1 MLYGL
6 RWGIETSFRELKH
19 VLGAKNFHAKEREY
33 IEMEIWARLILY
45 NFCSIITAHVV
56 IEQKDKERKHA
67 YQVNY
72 TIAYQACHYFLGLP
86 DGQIK
91 YLQVLI
97 AVTESVCLTK

>member
-1 MLYGL
+1 MFTGFLAG
-6 RWGIETSFRELKH
+6 TFFRKIPLN

-33 IEMEIWARLILY
+33 IE
-45 NFCSIITAHVV
+45 
-56 IEQKDKERKHA
+56 
-67 YQVNY
+67 VNY

-97 AVTESVCLTK
+97 AVTESVCLT

>member
-1 MLYGL
+1 MTFAEQVN
-6 RWGIETSFRELKH
+6 IERKSYFLIR
-19 VLGAKNFHAKEREY
+19 AKD
-33 IEMEIWARLILY
+33 
-45 NFCSIITAHVV
+45 V

-97 AVTESVCLTK
+97 AVTESVCLT